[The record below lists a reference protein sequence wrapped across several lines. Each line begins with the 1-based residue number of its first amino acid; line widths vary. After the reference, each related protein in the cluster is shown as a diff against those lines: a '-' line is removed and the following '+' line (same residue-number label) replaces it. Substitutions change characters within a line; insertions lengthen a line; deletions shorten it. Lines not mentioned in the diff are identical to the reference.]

1 MSAIVNIVKIVADG
15 QDCTVFF
22 NLPLTGSYVT
32 GGDTVDFTKA
42 VQDATFQGF
51 SIQIPASAAPVQ
63 FDVWDASGNILN
75 QIAPVIGTSQS
86 NCKIKIGAASTYGT
100 EFSAGAYSA
109 GLLASK
115 LEGFAVFHK
124 LI

>member
-1 MSAIVNIVKIVADG
+1 MATSVSITKVIADG

-22 NLPLTGSYVT
+22 NLPLSGSYVA

-42 VQDATFQGF
+42 VQDAAFQGLAA
-51 SIQIPASAAPVQ
+51 QIPASLAPVSLSI
-63 FDVWDASGNILN
+63 WDASGNVAN
-75 QIAPVIGTSQS
+75 QIGGVLGSLQS
-86 NCKIKIGAASTYGT
+86 NCKVKIGAASTFGT
-100 EFSAGAYSA
+100 EFSAGVYSA

-115 LEGFAVFHK
+115 LEGCAVFHK